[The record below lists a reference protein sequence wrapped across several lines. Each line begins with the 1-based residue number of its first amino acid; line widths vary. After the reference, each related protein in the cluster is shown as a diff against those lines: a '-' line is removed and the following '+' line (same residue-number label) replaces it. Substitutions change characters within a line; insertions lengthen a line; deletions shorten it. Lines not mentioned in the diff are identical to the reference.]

1 MVDLSEEEQTYYV
14 LFDAFKSTGT
24 QNVMTAEDLT
34 TKTFTFLAV
43 EAQTKSLDLMISD
56 VKFARTVVEGQI
68 VNKIETFENEF
79 MLYPNPSKGAVTL
92 LLLLLFSETD
102 TEAKITLTDV
112 MGKTI
117 YRGEA

>member
-56 VKFARTVVEGQI
+56 VKFTRTVV
-68 VNKIETFENEF
+68 
-79 MLYPNPSKGAVTL
+79 
-92 LLLLLFSETD
+92 
-102 TEAKITLTDV
+102 
-112 MGKTI
+112 
-117 YRGEA
+117 

>member
-1 MVDLSEEEQTYYV
+1 
-14 LFDAFKSTGT
+14 
-24 QNVMTAEDLT
+24 
-34 TKTFTFLAV
+34 
-43 EAQTKSLDLMISD
+43 
-56 VKFARTVVEGQI
+56 
-68 VNKIETFENEF
+68 
-79 MLYPNPSKGAVTL
+79 MLYPNPSKVAVT

>member
-1 MVDLSEEEQTYYV
+1 
-14 LFDAFKSTGT
+14 
-24 QNVMTAEDLT
+24 
-34 TKTFTFLAV
+34 
-43 EAQTKSLDLMISD
+43 
-56 VKFARTVVEGQI
+56 
-68 VNKIETFENEF
+68 
-79 MLYPNPSKGAVTL
+79 MLYPNPSKVAFTLL